1 MRLSVNIIFSALKE
15 AFPQA
20 VLLKKGKTDNELAL
34 NCPLYYDGP
43 FSLRPNRI
51 YIVSPDQLPSDF
63 VADGPCLL
71 ITPEP
76 YRGANH
82 KNLSVIIVPGAG
94 VVALFNQVIT
104 IFDRYTQWDETLQD
118 LLFHNAPLD
127 EYLKC
132 SYPFIGNAMNV
143 HNNNFTYLARFGDSH
158 PLEKNTQLHKRE
170 FFDPDFLLR
179 VDAQSSQSIF
189 YSKEVIHYQ
198 EDCFRQEYF
207 FLNLFNGNTAAGRLV
222 VTSSQRPFAPQDS
235 VLVKHLGKYLETALS
250 YAAFSGSGKN
260 LRRDS
265 LLEFLSGKSH
275 SDDKI
280 IHLKTVS
287 PFSKLK
293 EDQRLYCLAGVCQ
306 DSDVTEQ
313 YIAYQLERALPE
325 SVCVLFDSK
334 IVLLCAN
341 QPKQAPADL
350 FKEINSLLER
360 FSITAGCSNPFTDF
374 FDLKSYYHQA
384 EFALHLMCNRQ
395 NGQALHHFKNHTLE
409 HFLQFGCSILPA
421 RLLCAD
427 CIMKLAKHDETAAVS
442 YCDSLRIYLD
452 TGMNSTET
460 ARRLNIKRNTFLAR
474 LERILRYVD
483 LDLENEDDRL
493 YLQISLR
500 LIQHNPLSR
509 SRADSA
515 SL

>member
-1 MRLSVNIIFSALKE
+1 MKLSVNIIFSALKE

-20 VLLKKGKTDNELAL
+20 ILQKKGKNDNDLAL
-34 NCPLYYDGP
+34 FCPHYHDGP
-43 FSLRPNRI
+43 VSLRPNRI
-51 YIVSPDQLPSDF
+51 YVVHPEQLPSDF
-63 VADGPCLL
+63 AVDSPCLL
-71 ITPEP
+71 ILPEAAGRS
-76 YRGANH
+76 YH
-82 KNLSVIIVPGAG
+82 KNVSVITAEGAET
-94 VVALFNQVIT
+94 VHLFNQVISV
-104 IFDRYTQWDETLQD
+104 FDRYTEWDETLQD
-118 LLFHNAPLD
+118 LVFHSAPLE

-132 SYPFIGNAMNV
+132 SFPFLGNAMNV
-143 HNNNFTYLARFGDSH
+143 HNNNFTYLARFGESEDGG
-158 PLEKNTQLHKRE
+158 TQLHRRE
-170 FFDPDFLLR
+170 FFDPDFLLC
-179 VDAQSSQSIF
+179 VDAHSSQSVF
-189 YSKEVIHYQ
+189 YSREVIRFLD
-198 EDCFRQEYF
+198 EPSRQEYF

-222 VTSSQRPFAPQDS
+222 VTSTLRPFLPQDG
-235 VLVKHLGKYLETALS
+235 VLVRHLGKYLEAALS

-265 LLEFLSGKSH
+265 LLDYLSGKDH

-313 YIAYQLERALPE
+313 YIVYQLERALPE

-341 QPKQAPADL
+341 QPRQAPAQL
-350 FKEINSLLER
+350 FGEIISLLER

-374 FDLKSYYHQA
+374 FDLKYCYRQA
-384 EFALHLMCNRQ
+384 EFALSTANDDAQPQPLI
-395 NGQALHHFKNHTLE
+395 HFKHHTLE
-409 HFLQFGCSILPA
+409 HFLQFGCSVLPA

-427 CIMKLAKHDETAAVS
+427 CIRRLDEHDESAAVS
-442 YCDSLRIYLD
+442 YCESLRIYLD

-483 LDLENEDDRL
+483 LDPENEDDRL

-500 LIQHNPLSR
+500 LIRMTGAAR
-509 SRADSA
+509 S
-515 SL
+515 